1 MVYDIKKIAKHYA
14 RGSMLYDLTACIPF
28 HFLSDSKKIRLFR
41 LLKLLRVPRLFGLM
55 NVEHVK

>member
-14 RGSMLYDLTACIPF
+14 KGSMLYDLIACIPF
-28 HFLSDSKKIRLFR
+28 HFFSDGSNIRLFR
-41 LLKLLRVPRLFGLM
+41 LLKLLRVPRLTGLM